1 MVAFSFGDTLPIY
14 NPKTTMTD
22 KEKIKAKIEEIIA
35 GLERCHPNPLGSME
49 QCLAAAEIEA
59 LNLVKDYINS
69 LS

>member
-1 MVAFSFGDTLPIY
+1 
-14 NPKTTMTD
+14 MTD
-22 KEKIKAKIEEIIA
+22 KEKIKSKIEEIIA

-59 LNLVKDYINS
+59 LNIVKDYINS